1 MGRFQSLELQR
12 LALRETEPGEYYSLK
27 PSRLS
32 ATCRLLLACWSYRHP
47 GLASSAPG
55 RQGSELGP
63 EHMGK
68 RPMVP
73 KTNPLQEHMSKFP
86 GFEKRD
92 RSGPLLKEP
101 LGVCLSS
108 HYLDSQMERSWGDLG
123 TPLHNRAESPFT
135 EEPGSHGLAW
145 GIWMAVS
152 ALASSSWPELSGSEF
167 SDCALP

>member
-1 MGRFQSLELQR
+1 MAGFSLR
-12 LALRETEPGEYYSLK
+12 LALRETEPGGYYSLK

-47 GLASSAPG
+47 VLASSAPG
-55 RQGSELGP
+55 RQGSVLGP

-73 KTNPLQEHMSKFP
+73 KTNPLQEHMSTFP

-92 RSGPLLKEP
+92 RSEPLLKEP

-123 TPLHNRAESPFT
+123 TPLHSRAESPWT
-135 EEPGSHGLAW
+135 EEPGSQGLAW